1 MDAIN
6 KAIDYGYAP
15 LKINCVVM
23 RGLNED
29 EVTNFVGWTKGLNHV
44 VRYETFLIVFCSFS

>member
-1 MDAIN
+1 MNSIN
-6 KAIDYGYAP
+6 KALDYGYAP

-29 EVTNFVGWTKGLNHV
+29 EVTNFVGWTKDKQIGG
-44 VRYETFLIVFCSFS
+44 FI

>member
-1 MDAIN
+1 MNSIN

-29 EVTNFVGWTKGLNHV
+29 EVTNFVGWTKDKPIGW
-44 VRYETFLIVFCSFS
+44 FI

>member
-1 MDAIN
+1 MNAIN
-6 KAIDYGYAP
+6 KALDYGYAP

-29 EVTNFVGWTKGLNHV
+29 EVTNFVGWTKDKPIGG
-44 VRYETFLIVFCSFS
+44 FI